1 MKKIAVL
8 LSLLVLGVASCFA
21 EPTSDVTEFTWD
33 NWLFFWRLH
42 IESILLLGV
51 SIWEFFTLRQEA
63 EKRDKRLEFR
73 ILILG
78 AMTVFMNCIFTAN
91 HIRVL
96 FPLACAIMLVYPFYY
111 KDLGEQKMKQWI
123 WIGVGVIA
131 VLSITNPMKSLGL
144 IFGQIIGF
152 VVFGLIFYF
161 KAKSM
166 LKDICPHC
174 NYYAHHPKIQEEV
187 LAEHTEKETYVHT
200 DYHGST
206 KEKEWLSGKTVITDY
221 YATHKDED
229 EKLIQFIEQTF
240 ECQNCHNEFTRH
252 FVTSKLVGHRRIY

>member
-1 MKKIAVL
+1 MKKITVL

-51 SIWEFFTLRQEA
+51 SIWEFFTLRNEA

-73 ILILG
+73 ILVLG

-131 VLSITNPMKSLGL
+131 VLVITNPMKSLGL

-187 LAEHTEKETYVHT
+187 LAQYEKTEATYYNT
-200 DYHGST
+200 KDKTT
-206 KEKEWLSGKTVITDY
+206 KERTGNTTVITDHF
-221 YATHKDED
+221 TSHKSE
-229 EKLIQFIEQTF
+229 ETYLIKHIRQTF
-240 ECQNCHNEFTRH
+240 ECDVCHQQFSRTI
-252 FVTSKLVGHRRIY
+252 VTSDLIGGRQIY